1 MTYLRIRQTSLRNE
15 CGIFFILTLAV
26 SVINIQVLSTLNIDV
41 KTIKTFT
48 NNNINTIYRLWNLF
62 G

>member
-1 MTYLRIRQTSLRNE
+1 MRD
-15 CGIFFILTLAV
+15 FFILTLAV

-41 KTIKTFT
+41 ETIKTFT